1 MTDQFGV
8 AYGAALILDGL
19 LGYFRGGSIVSLL
32 LGVVLGAWS
41 IYNAT
46 HPSRQNNVAN
56 LAIAA
61 ILGVIMLLRFL
72 IGGKVFPA
80 LLIVALS
87 AGQVYRNMVYLK

>member
-8 AYGAALILDGL
+8 IYGAAL
-19 LGYFRGGSIVSLL
+19 S
-32 LGVVLGAWS
+32 VVLGAWS
-41 IYNAT
+41 VYNAS

-61 ILGVIMLLRFL
+61 VLGVVMLLRFL

-80 LLIVALS
+80 LVIVALS
-87 AGQVYRNMVYLK
+87 AGQIYRNFAYLK